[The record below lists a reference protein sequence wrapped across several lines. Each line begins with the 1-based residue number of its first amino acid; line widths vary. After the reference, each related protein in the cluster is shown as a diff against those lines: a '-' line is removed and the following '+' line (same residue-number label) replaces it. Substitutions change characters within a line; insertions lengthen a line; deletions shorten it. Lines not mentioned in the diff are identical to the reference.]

1 MNRTIVGKSGGLFIV
16 PVSFSWGERAGGYC
30 PHPVQRLFRSRDHI
44 ADMGEMIVYGLGAI
58 K

>member
-16 PVSFSWGERAGGYC
+16 PVSFPGESG
-30 PHPVQRLFRSRDHI
+30 PVAIAHTRSSGLRSRDHI